1 MITSQDVS
9 EFLQKRADATMPDP
23 TDAKPAVSATGAP
36 GFGGR
41 MVGGI
46 GRYIKKS
53 PIPAAFA
60 GLGLYGLGSD
70 VVGSYGKY
78 DEDKAL
84 QAQYGQYAQSIN
96 TLEKDNPFLVNQT
109 QRKTPYQK
117 DMNEYG
123 LSEANFRNAERMDS
137 EQKANDFDKKM
148 RAGKDYTSQEDV
160 PLGKRDYTMTGQFQ
174 QANNTKTVPVTAK
187 RYERG

>member
-1 MITSQDVS
+1 MITAQDVT
-9 EFLQKRADATMPDP
+9 EFLQKQAMPDP
-23 TDAKPAVSATGAP
+23 IDATAATAATGAP
-36 GFGGR
+36 GLGGR

-53 PIPAAFA
+53 PLNAAFA
-60 GLGLYGLGSD
+60 GLGIYTMGSN
-70 VVGSYGKY
+70 VVDSYGQY
-78 DEDKAL
+78 DKDKAL

-96 TLEKDNPFLVNQT
+96 TLEKDNPFLVNQA

-137 EQKANDFDKKM
+137 EQKANAFDEKM
-148 RAGKDYTSQEDV
+148 RAGKDHTSQADV
-160 PLGKRDYTMTGQFQ
+160 PLNKRDYTMTGQFQ
-174 QANNTKTVPVTAK
+174 RANNAK
-187 RYERG
+187 RYQRG